1 MSELRKYTANKLIES
16 LDLPQDIFLG
26 LPVLSMMGNRELYLS
41 NHRGILS
48 YGQEEMT
55 LLAKDIQIQVRGKG
69 LNIVSYTKEDL
80 TIQGYISS
88 VDFV

>member
-1 MSELRKYTANKLIES
+1 MSERSKHTTNKIIES

-48 YGQEEMT
+48 YGQEEMV
-55 LLAKDIQIQVRGKG
+55 LLAKDFQIQVKGKG
-69 LNIVSYTKEDL
+69 LTIVSYTKEDM

-88 VDFV
+88 VVFS

>member
-69 LNIVSYTKEDL
+69 LKICIIFFCD
-80 TIQGYISS
+80 
-88 VDFV
+88 